1 MVKVLEWNI
10 NQRTGNCKED
20 IPNWIVDE
28 IKSVNADIV
37 VLNEFF
43 KHRNWK
49 EIVENAF
56 EDYEVKCSKN
66 TDIGHNDVLIAI
78 KKCFEITY
86 VDNEVICDSDD
97 IPNYL
102 RVDCKIGEQY
112 LTVIG
117 MRIRMVNFEDRLKE
131 MRYVLDRIN
140 NIENSILIAGD
151 FNNNRRGTIEKTWSL
166 ESIDKLIFNY
176 GFIRHT
182 PEGSSI
188 YEDYAK
194 SHEYEF
200 AEDHFFTK
208 KLEVE
213 INPYDRTFT
222 DRYTEVY
229 KWGRDFQIYLGRDEY
244 GKDKTK
250 SIPSP
255 YPDHAM
261 LIGDLTL
268 I

>member
-10 NQRTGNCKED
+10 NQRSGNCKED

-28 IKSVNADIV
+28 IKNINADIV
-37 VLNEFF
+37 VLTEFF

-49 EIVENAF
+49 EIVDKAF
-56 EDYEVKCSKN
+56 EGYEVKCSKN
-66 TDIGHNDVLIAI
+66 TDIGQNDVLIAI

-86 VDNEVICDSDD
+86 VDNEVICNSDD

-117 MRIRMVNFEDRLKE
+117 MRIRMVNSEDRLKE
-131 MRYVLDRIN
+131 MKYVLDRIIN
-140 NIENSILIAGD
+140 VENPILIAGD

-166 ESIDKLIFNY
+166 ESIDKLISNY

-194 SHEYEF
+194 SYEYEF

-222 DRYTEVY
+222 DRHTEVY
-229 KWGRDFQIYLGRDEY
+229 KWGRDFKIYLGRDEF
-244 GKDKTK
+244 GNHITK